1 MHEARAEQIQFGF
14 EGGGGPSDGY
24 GAWLR
29 QREDE
34 MREMARQLGLPLG
47 HSVEVWLKD
56 GTLLKGRLL
65 LRGDNKDWEL
75 VIGRVGFSPTEIESC
90 VRLN

>member
-14 EGGGGPSDGY
+14 EGGGPGDGY
-24 GAWLR
+24 GAW
-29 QREDE
+29 QREREEE

-65 LRGDNKDWEL
+65 VRGGNGDWEL
-75 VIGRVGFSPTEIESC
+75 VIGRVGFSASEIESC
-90 VRLN
+90 VRLD